1 MKKKSIQ
8 SRAQPCWLAH
18 RFHNVEYPV
27 NILVINPGSTST
39 KVALFED
46 EKRVIERKIDHTR
59 DELSA
64 FSSIKEELPMRIGRV
79 KDFLRENKMKPDEL
93 DVIVSRGGM
102 LPPVR
107 HGAYVVDDE
116 LVETLLNHPVEQHA
130 SNLGAGIAQAIAEE
144 GGGIPAF
151 IYDSISVDE
160 MIPLARFSGVKGYDR
175 RSFSHALNTRAVAR
189 AVAEREDFDLLKS
202 NVIVAHLGGGI
213 SMNLQSNGEI
223 IDVVSADEG
232 PFSTERAGGIPIY
245 QASRIAREK
254 GAGALYAYEIG
265 EGGFTSYLGTNDA
278 REVDRRAASGDDDA
292 RLVIEAMG
300 YQAAKSIAGLATVVN
315 GDVRAIILTG
325 GMSHIKRLTDAIEE
339 RIAFIAPVFIMA
351 GELEME
357 ALAAGAC
364 RVMRGEESAAIFADR
379 ED

>member
-1 MKKKSIQ
+1 MK
-8 SRAQPCWLAH
+8 
-18 RFHNVEYPV
+18 
-27 NILVINPGSTST
+27 ILVINPGSTST

-46 EKRVIERKIDHTR
+46 TNRIVEKKIDHPR
-59 DELSA
+59 EELSA
-64 FSSIKEELPMRIGRV
+64 FSSIKAELPMRIGRV
-79 KDFLRENKMKPDEL
+79 KDFLLEHEVSPSEL

-107 HGAYVVDDE
+107 HGAYVIDDY
-116 LVETLLNHPVEQHA
+116 LVETLLDRPVEQHA
-130 SNLGAGIAQAIAEE
+130 SNLGAGIAQAIAKE
-144 GGGIPAF
+144 GGGVPAY

-160 MIPLARFSGVKGYDR
+160 LIPLARFSGIKGYDR

-189 AVAEREDFDLLKS
+189 VVAEREGFDLLDS

-213 SMNLQSNGEI
+213 SMNLQSNGDI

-232 PFSTERAGGIPIY
+232 AFSTERAGGIPIY
-245 QASRIAREK
+245 QAAHIARDE
-254 GAGALYAYEIG
+254 GADALYAYVIG

-278 REVDRRAASGDDDA
+278 REVEKKAAQGDENA

-300 YQAAKSIAGLATVVN
+300 FQAAKAIAGLATVVK
-315 GDVRAIILTG
+315 GEVRAIILTG

-339 RIAFIAPVFIMA
+339 RVSFIAPVYLMP

-357 ALAAGAC
+357 ALATGAW
-364 RVMRGEESAAIFADR
+364 RVMRGEESASVLGDPYL
-379 ED
+379 ESPG